1 MAWSVLDYKHPAI
14 RVKNEV
20 SGEIVSFDVN
30 DDGSLYHGGTRFD
43 LGDARRAA
51 MGYLARLSRRQEM
64 CDQPH
69 I

>member
-1 MAWSVLDYKHPAI
+1 MSWLVLDYKHPTI

-20 SGEIVSFDVN
+20 SGEIAPLYVN
-30 DDGSLYHGGTRFD
+30 DDGSLFHDGARFD

-51 MGYLARLSRRQEM
+51 IEYLASILHPREVS
-64 CDQPH
+64 DQPR